1 MMLSAHFSMDE
12 LTVSQE
18 AVRKG
23 IDNTPHGEQASN
35 LARLAETLETVRSI
49 LGKPITVNSAY
60 RSPAVNAAIGGA
72 STSEHC
78 DGRAADIIC
87 PAYGTP
93 FQVAT
98 ALYSSGID
106 FNQLIYEG
114 SWVHISIPKIG
125 TGPKRQAMTARFKN
139 GKATYIQGIVK

>member
-1 MMLSAHFSMDE
+1 MMLSAHFALDE

-23 IDNTPHGEQASN
+23 IDNTPHGEQAAN

-72 STSEHC
+72 ATSEHC

-87 PAYGTP
+87 PAYGSP
-93 FQVAT
+93 LMVAK
-98 ALYSSGID
+98 AIEASNLQY
-106 FNQLIYEG
+106 NQLIYEG
-114 SWVHISIPKIG
+114 AWVHVSIPKVG
-125 TGPKRQAMTARFKN
+125 QAAKMEKLTARFKN
-139 GKATYIQGIVK
+139 GKATYLKGIQA